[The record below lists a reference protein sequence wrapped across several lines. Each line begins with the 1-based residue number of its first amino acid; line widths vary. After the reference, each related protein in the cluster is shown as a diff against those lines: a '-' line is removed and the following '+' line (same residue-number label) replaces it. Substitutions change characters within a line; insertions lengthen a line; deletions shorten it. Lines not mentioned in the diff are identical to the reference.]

1 MKPTRLPETFAQ
13 IVLVSGKYPEWT
25 RALKE
30 RGFHVIV
37 TKHDSRLPEPVSW
50 HPDMQV
56 CLLDGQIFVLK
67 GSPLKKSFAKQGLCI
82 RETAAAPENG
92 YPRDVL
98 CNALAWDK
106 FLLCNVSTLDMAIR
120 EHSQRLGFQ
129 SIPVKQGYAACSTAL
144 VDSRSAITADQ
155 GVAKAL
161 ARVGMQV
168 LQITPG
174 FIRLP
179 GYDTGLF
186 GGCCGLLA
194 PDLMVFA
201 GSLSN
206 HPDGK
211 KIQNFLAKRG
221 LRALEL
227 MKGPLTDVGGLLV
240 LS

>member
-13 IVLVSGKYPEWT
+13 TVLVSGEYPEWT

-30 RGFHVIV
+30 MGLHVIV
-37 TKHDSRLPEPVSW
+37 TEYDSRLPEPVSW

-67 GSPLKKSFAKQGLCI
+67 ESPLKKFLAKQGLCV
-82 RETAAAPENG
+82 RETTAVPENV
-92 YPRDVL
+92 YPGDVL
-98 CNALAWDK
+98 CNALAWNK
-106 FLLCNVSTLDMAIR
+106 FLLCNASTLDMAIR
-120 EHSQRLGFQ
+120 EHGQRLGFQ

-144 VDSRSAITADQ
+144 VDGRSAITADQ

-161 ARVGMQV
+161 ACVGMHV
-168 LQITPG
+168 LKITPG
-174 FIRLP
+174 FLRLP

-201 GSLSN
+201 GSLAN

-211 KIQNFLAKRG
+211 KIQNFLGKRG
-221 LRALEL
+221 ICVLEL
-227 MKGPLTDVGGLLV
+227 MEGPLTDVGGLLV